1 MDQPNSPDASPQKS
15 NQNSQENLHENSRR
29 NLNQDPLQKS
39 LDALST
45 EGDATSQLI
54 GVVAALRPSTST
66 DLNLVDT
73 ASMRFSA
80 LCDALE
86 NNKSVRHHLRDRLLQ
101 LFAGQKQVSFFADS
115 GILPNSGFFSELWR
129 RMVQRVFP
137 AIHDPASL
145 KDGINTIFDE
155 RDDWRWLAAI
165 PIELKWRFW
174 QSLRLDDERNADADA
189 EQIQKTIYESIS
201 HMLDAGD
208 VLAIRIGAMGLEP
221 ELIRLSPRI
230 EERNSPFVALAGEA
244 QQLSA
249 AYRKYLL
256 DGESPAEDERQLMVL
271 IDQCREVILRVRAR
285 AASVGTSLSLTY
297 LLSRLEQSLQRLEMI
312 VQILMARHQ
321 NMTDVNN
328 SELPPAQA
336 LDTLWV
342 EFLEHAIR
350 GEGERQSVR
359 EHISGTIGLLALRV
373 TENASR
379 TGEHYIT
386 STRAEYFEM
395 WRLAMG
401 GGFIVAFMSL
411 LKLVSSQAN
420 LAPLGY
426 FMAYAMNYAFGF
438 MFIHILHL
446 TLATKQP
453 AMTASTIAGAIG
465 EIRGRMRDVEKLA
478 TLIVDLVRSQIA
490 AILGNV
496 LIAIPTAII
505 INLALSTAIG
515 QPLMGAEK
523 AHKLIHELSPFESLA
538 LFHAALAGVCL
549 FIAGLI
555 SGYYDNLAAYE
566 RIRERIEHAR
576 WLQSILG
583 EARLARLAIYM
594 DNNLGALA
602 GNFSLGVM
610 LALMGTIGFLTGLPI
625 DVRHVTLSSA
635 NFGLALASLDFVVDT
650 TTVVKTLLG
659 IALVGFVNLTV
670 SFSLA
675 LWVAMRARGVALNQ
689 TPMLAGIL
697 FRRFLSA
704 PRQFVWPV
712 KKDYPT
718 VIKP

>member
-1 MDQPNSPDASPQKS
+1 MVLYNLKFFSPFMSRPNISDVSLKNSLHALSADGDAS
-15 NQNSQENLHENSRR
+15 
-29 NLNQDPLQKS
+29 
-39 LDALST
+39 A
-45 EGDATSQLI
+45 QLI
-54 GVVAALRPSTST
+54 TLVNQLRPR
-66 DLNLVDT
+66 NT
-73 ASMRFSA
+73 ADVHLADVVTARISA

-86 NNKSVRHHLRDRLLQ
+86 NDETLRIHLRDRIWQ
-101 LFAGQKQVSFFADS
+101 LFAGRKQVSFFADS

-129 RMVQRVFP
+129 RVAQRFLP
-137 AIHDPASL
+137 AIKDAASL
-145 KDGINTIFDE
+145 KDCVNSIFHQ
-155 RDDWRWLAAI
+155 RDDWVWLAAI
-165 PIELKWRFW
+165 PIDLKLRFW
-174 QSLRLDDERNADADA
+174 HALHVDDQGNTDTEN
-189 EQIQKTIYESIS
+189 IQQTIVDSIS
-201 HMLDAGD
+201 QMLDAGD

-230 EERNSPFVALAGEA
+230 EEHDSPFVALAGEA

-249 AYRKYLL
+249 AYRQYLI
-256 DGESPAEDERQLMVL
+256 DGESPAEDERQLTVL

-312 VQILMARHQ
+312 VRMLMAQHQ
-321 NMTDVNN
+321 SAADV
-328 SELPPAQA
+328 PA
-336 LDTLWV
+336 DVVTLLIY
-342 EFLEHAIR
+342 FLQHAIR
-350 GEGERQSVR
+350 SEGERQSAR

-411 LKLVSSQAN
+411 IKLASSQAN

-426 FMAYAMNYAFGF
+426 FMVYAMNYAFGF
-438 MFIHILHL
+438 MLIHILHL

-465 EIRGRMRDVEKLA
+465 EIRGGKRRAENDVEKLA
-478 TLIVDLVRSQIA
+478 TLIVDLIRSQIA

-505 INLALSTAIG
+505 INLALSKLIG
-515 QPLMGAEK
+515 QPIMGAEK
-523 AHKLIHELSPFESLA
+523 AGKLIHELSPFESLA
-538 LFHAALAGVCL
+538 LFHAAIAGVCL
-549 FIAGLI
+549 FVAGLI

-576 WLQSILG
+576 WLHSLLG
-583 EARLARLAIYM
+583 RARLARFAVYT

-610 LALMGTIGFLTGLPI
+610 LALVGTIGFLTGLPI

-635 NFGLALASLDFVVDT
+635 NFGLAFASLDFNLNAAVIT
-650 TTVVKTLLG
+650 KTLLG
-659 IALVGFVNLTV
+659 IGLVGFVNLTV
-670 SFSLA
+670 SFALA
-675 LWVAMRARGVALNQ
+675 LWVAMRARDAALSQ
-689 TPMLAGIL
+689 TPALVAIL
-697 FRRFLSA
+697 LRRFVSA
-704 PRQFVWPV
+704 PRQFFWPV
-712 KKDYPT
+712 KTSVSESVKA
-718 VIKP
+718 